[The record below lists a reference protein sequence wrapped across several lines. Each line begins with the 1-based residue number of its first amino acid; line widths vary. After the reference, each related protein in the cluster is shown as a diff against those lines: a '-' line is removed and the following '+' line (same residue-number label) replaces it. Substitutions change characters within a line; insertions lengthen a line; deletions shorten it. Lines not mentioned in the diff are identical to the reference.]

1 MMSYGERVTSLGSRS
16 VNNIVSLWSR
26 GRVDKGSVLIVKV
39 RAIKSILRGR
49 IRCARR
55 TTCNDQIYNL
65 SGR

>member
-39 RAIKSILRGR
+39 RELLNR
-49 IRCARR
+49 
-55 TTCNDQIYNL
+55 Y
-65 SGR
+65 